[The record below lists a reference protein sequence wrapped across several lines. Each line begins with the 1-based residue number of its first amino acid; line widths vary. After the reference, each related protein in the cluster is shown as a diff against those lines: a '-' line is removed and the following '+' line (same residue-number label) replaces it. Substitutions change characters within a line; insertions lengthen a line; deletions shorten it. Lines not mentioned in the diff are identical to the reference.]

1 MLSLLEKENVHIK
14 DKEKVKDV
22 VMSFCKG
29 GIKTLQVITDFDM
42 TITRF
47 AYNGEKCP
55 TSYNII
61 DTSKIISEDC
71 KKKLKELFDFYY
83 PLEVDPKR
91 TIEEKFDLMLAWWNK
106 AHDLLVE
113 QKIKK
118 EEIPQVVKESK
129 VMLRD
134 GYKCFFDTLF
144 NNNIPLFIFSAGIG
158 DVLEEI
164 IRQAGVFHCNVEVV
178 SNYMDFDENG
188 VLQGFKGDVIHTFNK
203 NKGALKNTDHF
214 ENIKERTNIILLGDT
229 MGDVSMADGVLHIEN
244 ILKIG
249 YLNDKVE
256 ESRDLYMN
264 GYDVVLEQDETM
276 NFVNTLLQL
285 ITEKN

>member
-1 MLSLLEKENVHIK
+1 MLPLLEEENVRIK
-14 DKEKVKDV
+14 DKEKVKEV
-22 VMSFCKG
+22 IMSFHKG
-29 GIKTLQVITDFDM
+29 GMKKLQVITDFDM

-47 AYNGEKCP
+47 ACNGEKCP

-61 DTSKIISEDC
+61 DTSKIISDDC
-71 KKKLKELFDFYY
+71 KKKLKELFNFYY
-83 PLEVDPKR
+83 PLEVDPYR
-91 TIEEKFDLMLAWWNK
+91 TVEEKFGLMLDWWNK

-118 EEIPQVVKESK
+118 EQIPQAVKESN

-134 GYKCFFDTLF
+134 GYKSFFDILF
-144 NNNIPLFIFSAGIG
+144 NSDIPLFIFSAGIG
-158 DVLEEI
+158 DILEEI
-164 IRQAGVFHCNVEVV
+164 IRQAGVYHCNIKVV

-203 NKGALKNTDHF
+203 NKGALKNVDHF
-214 ENIKERTNIILLGDT
+214 ENIRERTNVILLGDT
-229 MGDVSMADGVLHIEN
+229 VGDLSMADGVTNIEN

-256 ESRDLYMN
+256 ESRDQYMN

-276 NFVNTLLQL
+276 KFVNALLQF
-285 ITEKN
+285 IIEKN